1 LLHNLHHSFTSRWG
15 ASVDG
20 QDMTIKSR
28 SKKGVLELRRR
39 VPRKYASVEPREFI
53 WVSLETDSPAV
64 AAARAITTWQGQI
77 ARWDA
82 MLAGDTTE
90 PQAKLDAARNL
101 TNSKGFVYTPA
112 KALLELS
119 VDQILQRVEAIAVQK
134 GIPNLREAEALLG
147 TLHDPGIKITG
158 ALDMFWHLTSSDLNG
173 KSSDQIR
180 RTRNP
185 VNKAVKNLIA
195 VIGDKRIETITRH
208 DMLDF
213 RDWWAERLEKEDLTT
228 NSANKDLTHIGKVL
242 KRVNELKRLGID
254 LPLGG
259 LAFKQGEAERR
270 PPFSSEWIRTRL
282 LAPGALSGL
291 NTEAKCILLGMI
303 NTGYRPS
310 EGAALLSQHIQLEG
324 QVPHILIRGE
334 GRQLKSR
341 NAKRTIPLVGVSLEA
356 LQQCPNGFPRYRDK
370 PGLSATI
377 NKFLRENGLMESE
390 DHVLYSLRHSFE
402 DRLLAA
408 AVDERIRRDLM
419 GHALDRERYGSG
431 ASLEQAHEIVQ
442 RIAF

>member
-1 LLHNLHHSFTSRWG
+1 
-15 ASVDG
+15 
-20 QDMTIKSR
+20 MTIKAR

-53 WVSLETDSPAV
+53 WVSLETDSPTV
-64 AAARAITTWQGQI
+64 AAARAVTTWQGQI
-77 ARWDA
+77 ARWEA
-82 MLAGDTTE
+82 ILAGDTTE
-90 PQAKLDAARNL
+90 PQAKLDAARSL
-101 TNSKGFVYTPA
+101 ANSKGFAYTPA
-112 KALLELS
+112 KVLLEQS
-119 VDQILQRVEAIAVQK
+119 VDQILQRVEAIAARK
-134 GIPNLREAEALLG
+134 GVPSLKEAEALLG
-147 TLHDPGIKITG
+147 ALPDPGIKISS
-158 ALDMFWHLTSSDLNG
+158 ALDMFWQLTISEMNG
-173 KSSDQIR
+173 KSSDQVR
-180 RTRNP
+180 RAMNP
-185 VNKAVKNLIA
+185 VNKAFKNLIA
-195 VIGDKRIETITRH
+195 VIGDKRIDTITRH

-213 RDWWAERLEKEDLTT
+213 RDWWTERLEKEDLTT

-242 KRVNELKRLGID
+242 KRVNELKRLGVD

-270 PPFSSEWIRTRL
+270 PPFSSEWIRARI
-282 LAPGALSGL
+282 LAPGALSRL
-291 NTEAKCILLGMI
+291 NTEARCILLGMV

-310 EGAALLSQHIQLEG
+310 EGAALLPLHIQLEG
-324 QVPHILIRGE
+324 DVPHILIRPE

-341 NAKRTIPLVGVSLEA
+341 NARRTIPLAGVSLEA
-356 LQQCPNGFPRYRDK
+356 LRQCRNGFPRYRDK

-408 AVDERIRRDLM
+408 GVDERIRRDLM

-431 ASLEQAHEIVQ
+431 ASLEQAHEIIQ